1 MDGRKII
8 SELENPIDNI
18 LINLSIKFGDIL
30 HKYKFITPNII
41 TTISII
47 LAIIAIYCIYIK
59 YYKIGAILF
68 FISYFFDCLDGNFA
82 RRFNMVTTFGDYY
95 DHIGDIF
102 KYLLLIYVILISNL
116 KNITK
121 YIFIILII
129 ICGFLSLIHLGCQE
143 KIYNNKSVLKI
154 LKIICL
160 KRFDINYTKYF
171 GSGTTIFIIFIYLFF
186 IKELNMYFKN

>member
-18 LINLSIKFGDIL
+18 LIILSIKFGDIL

-47 LAIIAIYCIYIK
+47 LSIIAIYFIYIK

>member
-59 YYKIGAILF
+59 YYKIGAILL

-82 RRFNMVTTFGDYY
+82 RRFNMISTFGDYY

-102 KYLLLIYVILISNL
+102 KNFLLYYVILISNL

-121 YIFIILII
+121 YIFIILVII
-129 ICGFLSLIHLGCQE
+129 LLFLSSLHLGCQE
-143 KIYNNKSVLKI
+143 KIYNNKSVLEI
-154 LKIICL
+154 LKIMCL

-171 GSGTTIFIIFIYLFF
+171 GTGTFMFIIVIYIFF
-186 IKELNMYFKN
+186 IKELNMYL

>member
-1 MDGRKII
+1 MDGKKIT
-8 SELENPIDNI
+8 SNLENPIDNI

-47 LAIIAIYCIYIK
+47 ISLIAIYCIYIK

-102 KYLLLIYVILISNL
+102 KFILLCYVILISNL

-121 YIFIILII
+121 YIFIILFII
-129 ICGFLSLIHLGCQE
+129 LTLMVSLHLGCQE
-143 KIYNNKSVLKI
+143 KIYNKKSILEI

-171 GSGTTIFIIFIYLFF
+171 GTGTMVFIIVIYLFF
-186 IKELNMYFKN
+186 IKELNMYLKK